1 MSEEKIE
8 GRMDL
13 RKRCFKFSLEII
25 KITDHLPQKRSAWVI
40 TDQLIRS
47 ACSIGA
53 NLVEAKGSSSRK
65 EFKKFFEISLKSSNE
80 TVYWLCLLRD
90 SGLSKEEEVDS
101 LLKEVNEITK
111 MIGSAVIKLK
121 GPKI

>member
-1 MSEEKIE
+1 MNEEKIE
-8 GRMDL
+8 ERMDL

-65 EFKKFFEISLKSSNE
+65 EFKSFFEISLKSANE
-80 TVYWLCLLRD
+80 TTYWLCRL
-90 SGLSKEEEVDS
+90 
-101 LLKEVNEITK
+101 EIVAYPK
-111 MIGSAVIKLK
+111 RKKLTLC
-121 GPKI
+121 

>member
-1 MSEEKIE
+1 M
-8 GRMDL
+8 
-13 RKRCFKFSLEII
+13 
-25 KITDHLPQKRSAWVI
+25 I

-65 EFKKFFEISLKSSNE
+65 EFKKFFEISLKSANE
-80 TVYWLCLLRD
+80 TTYWLCLLRD
-90 SGLSKEEEVDS
+90 SGLSKKEEINSLLREVD
-101 LLKEVNEITK
+101 EITK

-121 GPKI
+121 GPRI